1 MTTNNSG
8 LKGLAPA
15 FMALL
20 ACYCVVIATSARTAA
35 PEPSS
40 DGEKWDDTPM
50 IFAAGTLY
58 ESINYV
64 ACELPEGAVLLGT
77 VARQVPQNEPMVKEE
92 LCANT
97 IPAGTEL
104 YRDEA
109 DPGLL
114 YVKLAPEGGTERYGV
129 YQVMKT
135 G

>member
-1 MTTNNSG
+1 MTNNGG
-8 LKGLAPA
+8 LRGLFPA

-20 ACYCVVIATSARTAA
+20 ACLCVGMATSARTAA

-40 DGEKWDDTPM
+40 GEEKWDCKPM

-58 ESINYV
+58 EDIAHV
-64 ACELPEGAVLLGT
+64 AYELPEGAALLGT

-97 IPAGTEL
+97 MPAGTEL

-114 YVKLAPEGGTERYGV
+114 YVRLTPEGGTERYGV
-129 YQVMKT
+129 YQVMKA